1 MRGLIHGLRG
11 LISGLRG
18 GDVEAEAEAIAGE
31 SSSIIVEVE
40 EEVKVVF
47 RILVKEQ
54 SNDSIFNS
62 YYRFIQ
68 DSVK

>member
-1 MRGLIHGLRG
+1 M
-11 LISGLRG
+11 
-18 GDVEAEAEAIAGE
+18 EAEAEAIAGE